1 MNYEEFICRVQA
13 EVKEKMGEKAQVERR
28 RITKN
33 NGVELEGITI
43 TEEGQRISPMIYLD
57 EYYSIYE
64 RGVTIPQ
71 IGEDILR
78 IYERSRESL
87 PKTPDF
93 YTDFEKV
100 KARLA
105 CKLINYQRNEKQ
117 LVRVPYV
124 RCLDLAL
131 VFYYALEEE
140 EIGRGTILIYNSHLT
155 MWGISKEQLYETARR
170 NTPGLLPYEFIEMR
184 ELLAESFA
192 DGEDF
197 EEELPMYVLS
207 NRERHFGAVNMIYD
221 SVLSEIGRRIGDDFY
236 VLPSSV
242 HECIIVPAGAKATRS
257 ELSNMVW
264 DINRTQVLPEEV
276 LSDNVYF
283 YERRNHRLSM

>member
-131 VFYYALEEE
+131 VFYYVLEEE

-155 MWGISKEQLYETARR
+155 MWGISKEQLYEAARR

>member
-155 MWGISKEQLYETARR
+155 MWGISKEQLYEAARR

-257 ELSNMVW
+257 ELSNIVW

>member
-117 LVRVPYV
+117 LARVPYV

-155 MWGISKEQLYETARR
+155 MWGISKEQLYEAARR

-283 YERRNHRLSM
+283 YERKNHRLSM

>member
-155 MWGISKEQLYETARR
+155 MWGISKEQLYEAARR

>member
-1 MNYEEFICRVQA
+1 MPAGGEEAFYSEKTGEGRTGLIEDERKDFLNYEEFICRVQA

-124 RCLDLAL
+124 RCLDLRWY
-131 VFYYALEEE
+131 F
-140 EIGRGTILIYNSHLT
+140 IMR
-155 MWGISKEQLYETARR
+155 WRR
-170 NTPGLLPYEFIEMR
+170 KR
-184 ELLAESFA
+184 SA
-192 DGEDF
+192 GE
-197 EEELPMYVLS
+197 
-207 NRERHFGAVNMIYD
+207 
-221 SVLSEIGRRIGDDFY
+221 
-236 VLPSSV
+236 
-242 HECIIVPAGAKATRS
+242 RS
-257 ELSNMVW
+257 
-264 DINRTQVLPEEV
+264 
-276 LSDNVYF
+276 
-283 YERRNHRLSM
+283 